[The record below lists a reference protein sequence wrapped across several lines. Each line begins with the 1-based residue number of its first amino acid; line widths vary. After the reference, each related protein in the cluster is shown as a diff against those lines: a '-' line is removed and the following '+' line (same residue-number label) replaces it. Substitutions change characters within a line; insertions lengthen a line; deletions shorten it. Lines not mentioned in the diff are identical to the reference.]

1 MIELNQRSLATLGE
15 LTDEPV
21 EQSGPTSDFVYVDI
35 SSIDREAK
43 KITEAKAL
51 TLSQAPS
58 RAKQLLR
65 SGDVLVSMTR
75 PNLNAVALVPE
86 QLDGAIGST
95 GFHVLRSRWLRP
107 EFLLRLVQSQR
118 FVDEMS
124 ALVQGAL
131 YPAVRPKDISAFT
144 FVFETPAQQTR
155 IVAKL
160 DELLSDLENGVAELK
175 NAQKKLAQY
184 RQSLLK
190 AAVEGALTA
199 ECRAKNTPSEN
210 GAQLLKR
217 ILLERR
223 ARWETTQLAK
233 FAENGRTPPKGWQKK
248 YPEPAQP
255 NTVDLPV
262 LPEGWVWASLDQC
275 SLDETAITDGPF
287 GSNLKSSHYQET
299 GPRVIRLQNIG
310 DGMFVDAKAHISK
323 DHYEKLTKHAVEKD
337 DLVVAMLG
345 EVLPRA
351 CIIPQGV
358 SPAIVK
364 ADCARVRL
372 NTTLVIP
379 YVVMSQLNSKPI
391 RDVVL
396 KFVKGIGRPRINLG
410 HIRSIPL
417 AVCSME
423 EQREIERVL
432 VKAETSIKEQLKAID
447 LSLKQSAAQR
457 QSILRAA
464 FAGKLVPRDPND
476 EPASALLDLIRSER
490 AERAKKPKVRK
501 IKKNREIATVAN
513 ELRDVLAEAGD
524 WMSAQ
529 DAFRLCGV
537 VNGTLTERVE
547 ELYAELRKLDVV
559 EKRLEVKP
567 ELDSQG
573 RKIGDLLKL
582 KAQ

>member
-1 MIELNQRSLATLGE
+1 MSELNQRSLATLGE
-15 LTDEPV
+15 LADEPV
-21 EQSGPTSDFVYVDI
+21 EQTGPTSDFVYVDI
-35 SSIDREAK
+35 SSIDRETK

-65 SGDVLVSMTR
+65 AGDVLVSMTR

-160 DELLSDLENGVAELK
+160 DELLSDLESGVAELK

-199 ECRAKNTPSEN
+199 EWRAKNTPSET
-210 GAQLLKR
+210 GAQLLER

-223 ARWETTQLAK
+223 ARWETTQLTK

-248 YPEPAQP
+248 YSEPAQP

-275 SLDETAITDGPF
+275 SLDEAAITDGPF

-323 DHYEKLTKHAVEKD
+323 DHYEKLKKHAVEKD

-379 YVVMSQLNSKPI
+379 YVVMSQLNSKPV

-423 EQREIERVL
+423 EQREIEKVL

-464 FAGKLVPRDPND
+464 FAGKLVPQDPND

-490 AERAKKPKVRK
+490 AERAKKPKVRR
-501 IKKNREIATVAN
+501 IKKNKEIATVAN

-537 VNGTLTERVE
+537 INGTLTERVE